1 MDRDKHETQPC
12 IDWDAIDAH
21 IVALVKQH
29 LEAEHQ
35 RVYEVVA
42 GALDDIAAKNERQAK
57 DQINVLRIQCEKL
70 DSLFTEWRR
79 YLKGDG
85 LGGGP
90 PFRGLGGGS
99 SYPPG
104 AANRVF
110 PAHFGNS

>member
-1 MDRDKHETQPC
+1 MDRDEHATQPS
-12 IDWDAIDAH
+12 IDWAAIDAH

-42 GALDDIAAKNERQAK
+42 GVLNDIAAKNERQAK
-57 DQINVLRIQCEKL
+57 DQSNALRIQFEKL

-85 LGGGP
+85 LKP
-90 PFRGLGGGS
+90 P
-99 SYPPG
+99 PPLPTQI
-104 AANRVF
+104 N
-110 PAHFGNS
+110 

>member
-1 MDRDKHETQPC
+1 MDLDEHATQPS

-42 GALDDIAAKNERQAK
+42 GVLNDIAAKNERQAK
-57 DQINVLRIQCEKL
+57 DQSNALRIQFEKL

-85 LGGGP
+85 LKP
-90 PFRGLGGGS
+90 P
-99 SYPPG
+99 PPL
-104 AANRVF
+104 
-110 PAHFGNS
+110 PAVMN